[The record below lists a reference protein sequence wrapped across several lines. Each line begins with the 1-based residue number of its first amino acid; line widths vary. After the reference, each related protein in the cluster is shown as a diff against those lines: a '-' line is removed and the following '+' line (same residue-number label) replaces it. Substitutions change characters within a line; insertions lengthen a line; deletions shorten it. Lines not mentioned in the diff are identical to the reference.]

1 VTVAES
7 LRDVPRRPARG
18 GHLKALGI
26 RKTFGGVVA
35 LDAADFEAPSGQVA
49 GLIGPNGSGKT
60 TLINV
65 LTGMIAPDAGSASL
79 DGEELAL
86 GSPAAIAARGVGR
99 TFQHIRLLPELSVRE
114 NVVVGGI
121 AEDLRRPLGTLR
133 LWLGAFG
140 TRRELLRRADE
151 ALATA
156 GVNDDV
162 RGSSPTTL
170 SYGVQR
176 RVEIARALCGRPKLL
191 LLDEPAAGMNAA
203 ETAALGEMVRS
214 LAADV
219 GITVVIVDH
228 NLDLVLGYVDSLTA
242 FNFGRRLTSGE
253 PDVVRQDPLVI
264 ESYLGPPVPEDGT

>member
-1 VTVAES
+1 
-7 LRDVPRRPARG
+7 
-18 GHLKALGI
+18 
-26 RKTFGGVVA
+26 
-35 LDAADFEAPSGQVA
+35 
-49 GLIGPNGSGKT
+49 
-60 TLINV
+60 
-65 LTGMIAPDAGSASL
+65 
-79 DGEELAL
+79 
-86 GSPAAIAARGVGR
+86 
-99 TFQHIRLLPELSVRE
+99 
-114 NVVVGGI
+114 
-121 AEDLRRPLGTLR
+121 
-133 LWLGAFG
+133 
-140 TRRELLRRADE
+140 LRRADE